1 MAVKSSFTN
10 MVACLGCVTLVCA
23 LLLGVV
29 YVYTEEAVSAAQQAK
44 STRAI
49 EAVSPAFDSLCE
61 EKEADGKT
69 SYYVA
74 RDAEG
79 ANIALIVTAETSKG
93 FGGKIKMMV
102 GFLPDGSIY
111 DTSVLEHSET
121 PGLGAKA
128 TEEGFKGQFRGFN
141 PALKKLI
148 VKKDGGDVDAITAAT
163 ITSRA
168 YCDAL
173 QTATDK
179 FNTLSQTVFPQP
191 QPEEEPAAE
200 EENIE
205 EDTRNE

>member
-1 MAVKSSFTN
+1 MAVKSSFVN
-10 MVACLGCVTLVCA
+10 MVACLGGVTLVCA
-23 LLLGVV
+23 AILGAV
-29 YVYTEEAVSAAQQAK
+29 YVYTEDAVSAAQQAK
-44 STRAI
+44 STKAI

-93 FGGKIKMMV
+93 FSGKIKMMV
-102 GFLPDGSIY
+102 GFRPDGSIY

-121 PGLGAKA
+121 PGLGAKC

-141 PALKKLI
+141 PFERKLI
-148 VKKDGGDVDAITAAT
+148 VAKDGGDVDAITAAT

-173 QTATDK
+173 QTAVDK
-179 FNTLSQTVFPQP
+179 FNVLSETVFPKP
-191 QPEEEPAAE
+191 QQEEEAAAA

-205 EDTRNE
+205 EITGNE

>member
-1 MAVKSSFTN
+1 MAVKSSFVN
-10 MVACLGCVTLVCA
+10 MVACLGGVTLVCA
-23 LLLGVV
+23 AILGAV
-29 YVYTEEAVSAAQQAK
+29 YVYTEDAVSAAQQAK
-44 STRAI
+44 STKAI

-93 FGGKIKMMV
+93 FSGKIKMMV
-102 GFLPDGSIY
+102 GFRPDGSIY

-121 PGLGAKA
+121 PGLGAKC

-141 PALKKLI
+141 PSERKLI
-148 VKKDGGDVDAITAAT
+148 VAKDGGDVDAITAAT

-173 QTATDK
+173 QTAVDK
-179 FNTLSQTVFPQP
+179 FNVLSGTVFPKP
-191 QPEEEPAAE
+191 QPEEEAAAA

-205 EDTRNE
+205 EDTGNE

>member
-1 MAVKSSFTN
+1 MTVKSSFLN
-10 MVACLGCVTLVCA
+10 MVACLGTVTLVCA
-23 LLLGVV
+23 ALLGVV
-29 YVYTEEAVSAAQQAK
+29 YSATEDAVSAAQQAK
-44 STRAI
+44 STKAI

-79 ANIALIVTAETSKG
+79 ANIALIVIAESSKG

-102 GFLPDGSIY
+102 GFRPDGSVY

-121 PGLGAKA
+121 PGLGAKC
-128 TEEGFKGQFRGFN
+128 TEESFKGQFRGFN
-141 PALKKLI
+141 PSEKKLT
-148 VKKDGGDVDAITAAT
+148 VAKDGGDVDAITAAT

-173 QTATDK
+173 QAATDK
-179 FNTLSQTVFPQP
+179 FNTLSQTVFPKP

-205 EDTRNE
+205 EGLENE

>member
-10 MVACLGCVTLVCA
+10 MVACLGGVTLVCA
-23 LLLGVV
+23 AILGAV
-29 YVYTEEAVSAAQQAK
+29 YVYTEDAVSAAQQAK
-44 STRAI
+44 STKAI
-49 EAVSPAFDSLCE
+49 EAVSPTFDSLCE

-74 RDAEG
+74 RDADG

-93 FGGKIKMMV
+93 FGGKIKMMA

-111 DTSVLEHSET
+111 NTSVLEHSET
-121 PGLGAKA
+121 PGLGSKA